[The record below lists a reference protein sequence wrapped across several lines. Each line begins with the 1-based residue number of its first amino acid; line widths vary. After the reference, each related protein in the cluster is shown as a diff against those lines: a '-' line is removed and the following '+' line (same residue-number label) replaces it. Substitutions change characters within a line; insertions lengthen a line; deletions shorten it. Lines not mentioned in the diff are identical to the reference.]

1 MARTGYADPVVNF
14 SVSCD
19 PQLLKRLND
28 YATKHH
34 TKRSWIVRKALLE
47 WLEVHD
53 PQIYGGWTCM
63 RCFNEVPTRRLYR
76 CTTGEC
82 TYVATGPH
90 LEAVNRWRA
99 TVKSRQG

>member
-53 PQIYGGWTCM
+53 PS
-63 RCFNEVPTRRLYR
+63 
-76 CTTGEC
+76 
-82 TYVATGPH
+82 
-90 LEAVNRWRA
+90 
-99 TVKSRQG
+99 KSRDGLA

>member
-53 PQIYGGWTCM
+53 PLQVEGWTCM
-63 RCFNEVPTRRLYR
+63 RCFAEVPLTEDR
-76 CTTGEC
+76 CTTGDC

-90 LEAVNRWRA
+90 LEAINRWRA
-99 TVKSRQG
+99 QG